1 MRESTDRVAR
11 ALRSHDA
18 KEYVV
23 AQRVLA
29 TPVSWNAW
37 ELEHSGLMRQ
47 VADFVVLRN
56 QAVAL
61 RHASLRLIHGKALF
75 EYLRKH
81 SVRGAARAKILAHF
95 HRTLDYEH
103 AVVAEHTVYMRK
115 ACSYLCAGHLGT
127 DLVRDPAF
135 LDPMQQYETLFTEY
149 FELYC
154 STLIPTA
161 DAQSEA
167 NSDSGSDS
175 ESESDSDSES
185 ESESESEYES
195 KAEPALLPLLKEQ
208 LSEWRWVILN
218 PKQAL
223 PYLRRESELRRPS
236 GDTQKLRL
244 LKFQKPGGK

>member
-1 MRESTDRVAR
+1 VQRSAFSHARLMRESTVRVER
-11 ALRSHDA
+11 ALRSNDA
-18 KEYVV
+18 REHVV

-29 TPVSWNAW
+29 TPESWHAW

-75 EYLRKH
+75 EYLKKH
-81 SVRGAARAKILAHF
+81 SVRGDARAGILAHF
-95 HRTLDYEH
+95 HRELHYEH
-103 AVVAEHTVYMRK
+103 AVVAEHTTYVRK
-115 ACSYLCAGHLGT
+115 TCSYLCASHLGT

-154 STLIPTA
+154 STLIPAA
-161 DAQSEA
+161 DGQA
-167 NSDSGSDS
+167 
-175 ESESDSDSES
+175 ES
-185 ESESESEYES
+185 
-195 KAEPALLPLLKEQ
+195 EPALLPLLKEQ

-218 PKQAL
+218 PKQSL
-223 PYLRRESELRRPS
+223 PYLQRESELRRPT

-244 LKFQKPGGK
+244 LKFQKTGGK

>member
-1 MRESTDRVAR
+1 VQRSAFSHARLMRESTVRLEH
-11 ALRSHDA
+11 ALRSNDA
-18 KEYVV
+18 KEHVV

-29 TPVSWNAW
+29 TPESWHAW

-61 RHASLRLIHGKALF
+61 RRASLRLIHGKALF
-75 EYLRKH
+75 EYLKKH

-95 HRTLDYEH
+95 HRTLLYQH
-103 AVVAEHTVYMRK
+103 AVIVEHTVYVRK
-115 ACSYLCAGHLGT
+115 ACSYLCASHLGT

-161 DAQSEA
+161 DAQQ
-167 NSDSGSDS
+167 
-175 ESESDSDSES
+175 ES
-185 ESESESEYES
+185 
-195 KAEPALLPLLKEQ
+195 EPALLPLLKQQ

-218 PKQAL
+218 PKQSL
-223 PYLRRESELRRPS
+223 PYLQRESELRRPA

>member
-1 MRESTDRVAR
+1 VQRSAFSHARLMRESADRVAR
-11 ALRSHDA
+11 ALRSDDA
-18 KEYVV
+18 KEYLV

-75 EYLRKH
+75 EYLKKH
-81 SVRGAARAKILAHF
+81 SVRGSARATIFAHF

-103 AVVAEHTVYMRK
+103 AVVAEHTVYLRK
-115 ACSYLCAGHLGT
+115 ACSYLCASHLGT
-127 DLVRDPAF
+127 DLVHDPAF
-135 LDPMQQYETLFTEY
+135 LDPMQEYETLFMEY

-161 DAQSEA
+161 DVQSE
-167 NSDSGSDS
+167 S
-175 ESESDSDSES
+175 
-185 ESESESEYES
+185 
-195 KAEPALLPLLKEQ
+195 EPALLPLLKQQ
-208 LSEWRWVILN
+208 LSEWRWMILN
-218 PKQAL
+218 PKQSL
-223 PYLRRESELRRPS
+223 SHLQRESELRRPT

-244 LKFQKPGGK
+244 LKFHKPGGK